1 MTPDVLCHLRSRVVV
16 LCLLLWALQVPAQ
29 AGGKN
34 DPPGTIVLP
43 QAGSYRA
50 PGILRLAGK
59 LHGLPVK
66 VENRQLNDEKIT
78 ISKEF
83 SKKPVDLAELRILL
97 ASQSFYLHTWDHPE
111 HGELLV
117 ASRQADWKPENLRYK
132 KVLLVATRQFDEAWI
147 AVQNY
152 VATLNAGL
160 EPGSARMVTL
170 ADNRT
175 GKILLWSPNRKWL
188 QGALEAAEKSIAD
201 AEKARERLSSYKVLH
216 RRAARLQEAVLK
228 ELPAEDRDRLHMVV
242 APGNHLLYRANQQLS
257 ARVLDSLIKLDKP
270 PEKVR

>member
-1 MTPDVLCHLRSRVVV
+1 MTPDALRSLRSGIAV
-16 LCLLLWALQVPAQ
+16 LCLLLWAAQ
-29 AGGKN
+29 MPGQNGGEK
-34 DPPGTIVLP
+34 DLPGTIVLP

-66 VENRQLNDEKIT
+66 VENRRLNDEEIT

-83 SKKPVDLAELRILL
+83 SKRPVTLAELRLLL

-117 ASRQADWKPENLRYK
+117 GSRQPDWKPENLRFK
-132 KVLLVATRQFDEAWI
+132 KVLEVGSRQFDQAWL

-160 EPGSARMVTL
+160 ESGSPKMVIL

-175 GKILLWSPNRKWL
+175 GKIFLWSPNMKWL

-201 AEKARERLSSYKVLH
+201 SREARERLSTYKVRHL
-216 RRAARLQEAVLK
+216 RAHNLLESVLK
-228 ELPAEDRDRLHMVV
+228 ELPAEDRDRIHMVV
-242 APGNHLLYRANQQLS
+242 APGNHLLYRANQELS

-270 PEKVR
+270 AKKVR

>member
-1 MTPDVLCHLRSRVVV
+1 MTTDAPCYLRPGLAV
-16 LCLLLWALQVPAQ
+16 LCLLLWTSQLPGQ
-29 AGGKN
+29 AGGKY

-66 VENRQLNDEKIT
+66 VENRQLNDEQIKIT
-78 ISKEF
+78 KEF
-83 SKKPVDLAELRILL
+83 SKKPVRLAELGVLL

-111 HGELLV
+111 HGKLLV
-117 ASRQADWKPENLRYK
+117 VSRQPDWKPENLRYK
-132 KVLLVATRQFDEAWI
+132 EILTVAARQFDGAWI

-152 VATLNAGL
+152 VATLHAGL
-160 EPGSARMVTL
+160 EPGSPRMVTL

-175 GKILLWSPNRKWL
+175 GKILLWSPHKKWL
-188 QGALEAAEKSIAD
+188 QGALEAAEKSIAA
-201 AEKARERLSSYKVLH
+201 AEKARERLSSYKVRH
-216 RRAARLQEAVLK
+216 RRAARLLEAVLK

-242 APGNHLLYRANQQLS
+242 APGNHLLYRANEQLS
-257 ARVLDSLIKLDKP
+257 ARILNSLIKLDKL